1 METTVESGRVDAPSD
16 FAAWA
21 SPHVGAMA
29 LLAARLAGP
38 ADRDDVVQE
47 SLLDAWRHRASYDP
61 GRGTPRAWLL
71 AITARRAR
79 RARLRLV
86 RTVPLETDV
95 AAAAEGGDV
104 DLRRAVERLSRR
116 QRLAVELHY
125 FVGLGVA
132 ECAAVMGC
140 AEGTVKSTLSDA
152 RSRLRRELG
161 EDDG

>member
-1 METTVESGRVDAPSD
+1 MEPAGE

-21 SPHVGAMA
+21 APHVAAMS
-29 LLAARLAGP
+29 LLAARLASA
-38 ADRDDVVQE
+38 ADRDDVVQDA
-47 SLLDAWRHRASYDP
+47 LLDAWRHWDTYVPD
-61 GRGTPRAWLL
+61 RGSARTWLL

-79 RARLRLV
+79 RSWLRPL
-86 RTVPLETDV
+86 RTVPLVEADRAV
-95 AAAAEGGDV
+95 HDEHADL
-104 DLRRAVERLSRR
+104 DLRRAIERLSRR

-125 FVGLGVA
+125 YAGLGVA

-152 RSRLRRELG
+152 RGRLRRELG

>member
-1 METTVESGRVDAPSD
+1 MDPVVE

-21 SPHVGAMA
+21 SPHVPAMS
-29 LLAARLAGP
+29 LLAARLGGQAN
-38 ADRDDVVQE
+38 RDDVVQE
-47 SLLDAWRHRASYDP
+47 ALLDAWRHWPTFDES
-61 GRGTPRAWLL
+61 RGTPRTWLL

-79 RARLRLV
+79 RSWLRPV
-86 RTVPLETDV
+86 RTVPLSEAEGLV
-95 AAAAEGGDV
+95 AADGGGDV
-104 DLRRAVERLSRR
+104 DLRRALDRLSRR
-116 QRLAVELHY
+116 QRLAVDLHY

-152 RSRLRRELG
+152 RARLRRELG